1 MPNLFF
7 LLPYFSSLFV
17 LPSIPSLLLN
27 EVAQSASEDARAYL
41 GEWEGRGERENAEIR
56 RRALSFD
63 KEGKWEKGIDKLHH
77 EHIFF
82 EDEEGGNVGFATDW
96 EMVTDATYYP
106 YDPVD
111 GAYYKTKA
119 IGKFFTETD
128 PSVIAR
134 YRATDGKHYDDAIMR
149 QAVEDVK
156 KYGMFKYYYL
166 TINNCQDFI
175 KQVKI
180 RYQKIFKQQRGGK

>member
-63 KEGKWEKGIDKLHH
+63 KEGKW
-77 EHIFF
+77 
-82 EDEEGGNVGFATDW
+82 
-96 EMVTDATYYP
+96 
-106 YDPVD
+106 
-111 GAYYKTKA
+111 
-119 IGKFFTETD
+119 
-128 PSVIAR
+128 
-134 YRATDGKHYDDAIMR
+134 
-149 QAVEDVK
+149 
-156 KYGMFKYYYL
+156 
-166 TINNCQDFI
+166 
-175 KQVKI
+175 
-180 RYQKIFKQQRGGK
+180 